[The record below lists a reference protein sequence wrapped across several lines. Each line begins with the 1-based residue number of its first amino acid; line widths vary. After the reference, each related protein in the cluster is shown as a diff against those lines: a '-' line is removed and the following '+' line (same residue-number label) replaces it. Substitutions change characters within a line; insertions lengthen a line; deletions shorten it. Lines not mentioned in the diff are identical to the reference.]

1 MSTQQPTIIYT
12 LTDEAPRLATAS
24 FLPLIRTFAAPA
36 GINVVESDISVAARV
51 LGEFPE
57 FLKEEQRVP
66 NTLAELG
73 KKTLQADANI
83 IKLPNISASVG
94 QLQAC
99 IKELQGKGYALPD
112 YPESPQTEEEKSIR
126 ARYAKCTGSAVNPV
140 LREGN
145 SDRRAP
151 KAVKEYARK
160 NPHSMAEW
168 SQASQ
173 SHVSH
178 MHHGD
183 FYHGE
188 KSLTLDRAR
197 DVKMELITKSG
208 KTILLTAGGARGY
221 FADVMA
227 STTPGTHTLT
237 LLVDGQPAATATYTV
252 LGRP

>member
-1 MSTQQPTIIYT
+1 MASETSQIIYT
-12 LTDEAPRLATAS
+12 LTDEAPRLATAA
-24 FLPLIRTFAAPA
+24 FLPIIRTFAKPA
-36 GINVVESDISVAARV
+36 GIDFVEADISVAGRI

-57 FLKEEQRVP
+57 FLREDQRVP

-73 KKTLQADANI
+73 KKTLQPDANI

-94 QLQAC
+94 QLKAAIQ
-99 IKELQGKGYALPD
+99 ELQAKGYAIPD
-112 YPESPQTEEEKSIR
+112 FPEQPKTDEEKAIR
-126 ARYAKCTGSAVNPV
+126 ARYNKCTGSAVNPV

-168 SQASQ
+168 SQASR

-188 KSLTLDRAR
+188 K
-197 DVKMELITKSG
+197 
-208 KTILLTAGGARGY
+208 
-221 FADVMA
+221 
-227 STTPGTHTLT
+227 
-237 LLVDGQPAATATYTV
+237 
-252 LGRP
+252 